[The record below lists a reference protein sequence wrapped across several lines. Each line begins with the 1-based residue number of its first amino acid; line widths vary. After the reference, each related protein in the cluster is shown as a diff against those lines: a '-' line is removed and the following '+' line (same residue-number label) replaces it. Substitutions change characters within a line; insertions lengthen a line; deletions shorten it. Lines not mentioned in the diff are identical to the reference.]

1 MDATTR
7 ARRLGGEPD
16 DATSLEDIDLWVG
29 VYAELTTIVRRLAV
43 ASQDLAL
50 LQRAQE
56 LEDRQQFW
64 NRRRSEELAQA
75 KRPGQL
81 A

>member
-1 MDATTR
+1 MDAATR

-16 DATSLEDIDLWVG
+16 DAATLEDIDLWVG
-29 VYAELTTIVRRLAV
+29 VYDELTTIVSRLAV

-50 LQRAQE
+50 LQRASE
-56 LEDRQQFW
+56 LEDRQRFW
-64 NRRRSEELAQA
+64 NRRRSEELVRGQ
-75 KRPGQL
+75 RPGQG

>member
-1 MDATTR
+1 MDAAIR

-16 DATSLEDIDLWVG
+16 DAATLEDIDLWVG
-29 VYAELTTIVRRLAV
+29 IYAELTTIVSRLAV

-50 LQRAQE
+50 LQRASE
-56 LEDRQQFW
+56 LEERQQFW
-64 NRRRSEELAQA
+64 NRRRSEELARGQ
-75 KRPGQL
+75 RPGQG